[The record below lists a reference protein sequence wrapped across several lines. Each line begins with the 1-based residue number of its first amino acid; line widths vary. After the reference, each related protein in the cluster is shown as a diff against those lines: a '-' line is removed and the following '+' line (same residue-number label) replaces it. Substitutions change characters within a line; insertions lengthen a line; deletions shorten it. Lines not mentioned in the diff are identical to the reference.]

1 MNSPTG
7 WAPTALTI
15 RNPVGAHPVGDNDT
29 RYLMLTPLLPHGGN
43 LRLGRVSI
51 PNQIYV
57 ITTITDGREPV
68 FHDFSAARHLIQV
81 MIGHAQHS
89 IAQTLCFVVM
99 PDHLHWMMQLG
110 TIQNL
115 SQAVNGLKSITSQR
129 IGRPV
134 FQKGFYDH
142 ALRQEEDIK
151 AIARYIIGNPVR
163 AGLVS
168 RINDYPH
175 WDAIWL

>member
-1 MNSPTG
+1 MPTTQ
-7 WAPTALTI
+7 P
-15 RNPVGAHPVGDNDT
+15 
-29 RYLMLTPLLPHGGN
+29 PHSSN

-57 ITTITDGREPV
+57 VTTITRAREPV
-68 FHDFSAARHLIQV
+68 FHNFSASRHLIQV
-81 MIGHAQHS
+81 MMEHDRRDL
-89 IAQTLCFVVM
+89 AQTLCFVVM

-110 TIQNL
+110 TTQNL
-115 SQAVNGLKSITSQR
+115 SQIVKGLKSITSSR

-142 ALRQEEDIK
+142 ALRQDEDIK
-151 AIARYIIGNPVR
+151 AIARYIIRNPIR

-168 RINDYPH
+168 RVNDYPH
-175 WDAIWL
+175 WDAVWL